1 MISDYRINTKK
12 SGDQTSEEEGAV
24 LTNGSFV
31 TLYINQNTEVYAQRY
46 SANGEKLA
54 GEILVDSFGSPYD
67 ELEARI
73 VALDDGGFVSLLEG
87 ENDDEDVSKIYAQR
101 FDANGAA
108 VGNKIDFT
116 GKDEV
121 AVFKDGSFL
130 ASSGTETNFHV
141 QRFDSTGA
149 AQGDGINLLAIYDEL
164 SIIALTDKQFVTTW
178 LAPGSTADAASSAYA
193 QVYSTSDTAV
203 GAQINLVT
211 EADSV
216 FALKDGGFYV
226 QWESQDF
233 EHNFTNTYMQRYN
246 ANGTAQGEAFLANPN
261 EEASLWESDFSF
273 AELAGGGFVTVWANV
288 ESDIYA
294 QRFSASGAT
303 QGSEFRVNT
312 HTENYQESGS
322 VIGLQDGGFLITWES
337 TDGQDSDGK
346 GVYGKR
352 YDASGNEIEWYDF
365 SSTADRLF
373 NWAESTFTDLFPNHA
388 TSQEIEGYHAR
399 LYENNNALGEQN
411 GNLYFYDGHSIIL
424 VGTVDDFLSA
434 AIAAGF

>member
-12 SGDQTSEEEGAV
+12 NGDQTSEEGGV
-24 LTNGSFV
+24 VLLTNGSFV

-46 SANGEKLA
+46 GANGEKLA
-54 GEILVDSFGSPYD
+54 GEILIDSFGSPYD
-67 ELEARI
+67 ELEAKI

-87 ENDDEDVSKIYAQR
+87 ERYDEGESVAIISAQR

-108 VGNKIDFT
+108 VGNKIDFSD
-116 GKDEV
+116 KDGV

-130 ASSGTETNFHV
+130 ASWWETETNQRV

-149 AQGDGINLLAIYDEL
+149 AQGIGINLPTTYDL
-164 SIIALTDKQFVTTW
+164 DIAALNDKKFVLTWTDYGDT
-178 LAPGSTADAASSAYA
+178 SSSVHA
-193 QVYSTSDTAV
+193 QVYSANDTTV
-203 GAQINLVT
+203 GAQIHLPS
-211 EADSV
+211 EAYV
-216 FALKDGGFYV
+216 YALKDGGFYV

-233 EHNFTNTYMQRYN
+233 EHSFTNMYMQRYS
-246 ANGTAQGEAFLANPN
+246 ANGVAQGNAFLASPN
-261 EEASLWESDFSF
+261 EEAFLWESDFTF
-273 AELAGGGFVTVWANV
+273 AELADGGFVTAWVSV

-294 QRFSASGAT
+294 QRFNASGET
-303 QGSEFRVNT
+303 QGNTFRVNT
-312 HTENYQESGS
+312 HTENYQETIS
-322 VIGLQDGGFLITWES
+322 VIGLQDGGFLITWVS
-337 TDGQDSDGK
+337 DGGQDGDGK

-365 SSTADRLF
+365 SSTSDRLF

>member
-12 SGDQTSEEEGAV
+12 SGDQTSEGGSV

-31 TLYINQNTEVYAQRY
+31 TLYMNQNTEVYAQRY
-46 SANGEKLA
+46 GANGEKLA
-54 GEILVDSFGSPYD
+54 SEILVDSFESPYD
-67 ELEARI
+67 ELEANI
-73 VALDDGGFVSLLEG
+73 VALDDGGFISVLEG
-87 ENDDEDVSKIYAQR
+87 ANDDEDVSKIYAQR
-101 FDANGAA
+101 FDANGTA

-116 GKDEV
+116 GKDDV

-130 ASSGTETNFHV
+130 ASWGTETNQRV
-141 QRFDSTGA
+141 QRFDSSGA
-149 AQGDGINLLAIYDEL
+149 AQGNGINLPATYDEL
-164 SIIALTDKQFVTTW
+164 SIIALTDKRFVTTW
-178 LAPGSTADAASSAYA
+178 LAPENTANASSSAHA
-193 QVYSTSDTAV
+193 QIYSASDTAV
-203 GAQINLVT
+203 GAQINLVA

-226 QWESQDF
+226 QWKSLDSGL
-233 EHNFTNTYMQRYN
+233 YMQRYD
-246 ANGTAQGEAFLANPN
+246 ANGVIQGGAFLANPN
-261 EEASLWESDFSF
+261 EGAFEESEISF
-273 AELAGGGFVTVWANV
+273 AELAGGGFVTVWTNV

-294 QRFSASGAT
+294 QHFSASGAT
-303 QGSEFRVNT
+303 QGSAFRVNT
-312 HTENYQESGS
+312 HTENHQENGS
-322 VIGLQDGGFLITWES
+322 VIGLQDGGFLITWVS
-337 TDGQDSDGK
+337 DGGQDGDGK

-365 SSTADRLF
+365 SSTSDRLF